1 MALFY
6 WKTESAILEALQAKE
21 YVMDIQTLTLFFMWC
36 SIINIGFLI
45 FLALIYMF
53 APNLVYRLQSKF
65 IPISRETF
73 DTVFYSF
80 IGFFKVVVLV
90 FNVVPWI
97 ALTIMG

>member
-1 MALFY
+1 
-6 WKTESAILEALQAKE
+6 
-21 YVMDIQTLTLFFMWC
+21 MDIQTLTSFFMWC

-45 FLALIYMF
+45 FLALVYMLM
-53 APNLVYRLQSKF
+53 PNLAYQLQSKF

-73 DTVFYSF
+73 DIVFYSF

-97 ALTIMG
+97 ALIIIG

>member
-1 MALFY
+1 
-6 WKTESAILEALQAKE
+6 
-21 YVMDIQTLTLFFMWC
+21 MWC

-45 FLALIYMF
+45 FLALVYMLV
-53 APNLVYRLQSKF
+53 PNLVYQLQSKF

-73 DTVFYSF
+73 DIVFYSF

-97 ALTIMG
+97 ALIIIG